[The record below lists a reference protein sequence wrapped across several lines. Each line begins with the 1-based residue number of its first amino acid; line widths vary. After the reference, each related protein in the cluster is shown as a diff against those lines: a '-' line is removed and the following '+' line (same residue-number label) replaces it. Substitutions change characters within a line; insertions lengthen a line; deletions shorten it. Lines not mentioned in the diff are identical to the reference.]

1 MAADGRPPEEPRED
15 SVATRDTRQQANE
28 RARSGSPLALVP
40 DEHFSPPPPALPLSE
55 RCPGLSIYGS
65 SITSTKR

>member
-1 MAADGRPPEEPRED
+1 MGKASMVGLQVSPAIVIVPASLVSVLVIAAGLMFVRL
-15 SVATRDTRQQANE
+15 T
-28 RARSGSPLALVP
+28 
-40 DEHFSPPPPALPLSE
+40 SE